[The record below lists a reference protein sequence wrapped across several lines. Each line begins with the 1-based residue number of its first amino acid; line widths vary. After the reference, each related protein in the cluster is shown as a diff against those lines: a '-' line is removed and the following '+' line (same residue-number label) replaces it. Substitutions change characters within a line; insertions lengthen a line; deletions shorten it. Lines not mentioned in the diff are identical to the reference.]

1 LAAVSRK
8 LAEPLSV
15 LVLSRAAAGKTL
27 RARRDH
33 KKYLGLIQT
42 VAFLHQHQ
50 RERKIVE
57 VAGERVEYVEA
68 QPSDVAFVNRLAG
81 AAFARTLDDISPQ
94 GRALLGEIKALCE
107 EQAHGEVLDEYTSK
121 RRDLRR
127 VSRWS
132 ETQLRQYLGEL
143 EQHELVEPVMG
154 RQGKEY
160 LYHLAY
166 DEEGRALAL
175 DLSSEAE
182 LSS

>member
-1 LAAVSRK
+1 
-8 LAEPLSV
+8 
-15 LVLSRAAAGKTL
+15 
-27 RARRDH
+27 
-33 KKYLGLIQT
+33 
-42 VAFLHQHQ
+42 
-50 RERKIVE
+50 
-57 VAGERVEYVEA
+57 
-68 QPSDVAFVNRLAG
+68 VNRLAC

-94 GRALLGEIKALCE
+94 GRALLGEIKTLCE
-107 EQAHGEVLDEYTSK
+107 EQAQGEVLDEYTFK

-143 EQHELVEPVMG
+143 EQHELVEPVIG

-175 DLSSEAE
+175 DLSTEEE
-182 LSS
+182 LS

>member
-1 LAAVSRK
+1 MQRLLDPVEVIIPFARK
-8 LAEPLSV
+8 LRFPSE
-15 LVLSRAAAGKTL
+15 TL

-42 VAFLHQHQ
+42 VAFVHQHQ
-50 RERKIVE
+50 RERKVID
-57 VAGERVEYVEA
+57 VAGERVEYIEA
-68 QPSDVAFVNRLAG
+68 RPSDVAFVNRLAG

-94 GRALLGEIKALCE
+94 GRALLGEIKTLCE
-107 EQAHGEVLDEYTSK
+107 EQAQGEVLDEYTFK

-143 EQHELVEPVMG
+143 EQHELVEPVVG

-166 DEEGRALAL
+166 DEEGRALSL
-175 DLSSEAE
+175 DLSTEEE
-182 LSS
+182 LSQ